1 MNVAIYARV
10 STDMQAEQGYSLG
23 AQVEDCT
30 EKAKELGAT
39 MIKEYVDDGYS
50 GAYLERPALESMR
63 EALRSGL
70 FQAVVCYDV
79 DRLSR
84 NLSHQLIITED
95 IEKNGATLHFV
106 KSNYEST
113 PEGRMFYAIKGAF
126 AGYER
131 EKIRERTARGRLAML
146 KQGKIVND
154 SHVYGYD
161 FDKKNHEYVIN
172 PYEASVIKEIYQRYL
187 DGQGGVS
194 TVAQWLNEN
203 GYSSPRNGKSWGRS
217 VVRDILSREMYTG
230 HFYSNRIYHMKVGIK
245 GEKKIERPK
254 DEWVPMSCPAIITEE
269 QYKEAKKMLK
279 SNRTK
284 DYHKNRQPYL
294 LQGIAYCGVCG
305 HRLSIRQSKGVSR
318 YCCWINGDIDKK
330 HPSKC
335 GFRSAVC
342 TAVDEAFWAIL
353 CETCKS
359 PETLKAYLQSTQPK
373 PSTNAVAKREA
384 KLKKI
389 KAERK
394 SVMLWFSQ
402 QLLTHEEATERL
414 EALKKAEN
422 KLLQENIPTQA
433 KSPQMDAEKVCKAVA
448 DCDISLESRR
458 HIVRTLIEKVVFKRT
473 DGRCRVQYYKLDMQ
487 IFFK

>member
-30 EKAKELGAT
+30 AKAKELGAT

-84 NLSHQLIITED
+84 SLSHQLIITED

-106 KSNYEST
+106 KSNYENT

-146 KQGKIVND
+146 QQGKVIND

-161 FDKKNHEYVIN
+161 YDKEHRAYVIN
-172 PYEASVIKEIYQRYL
+172 PYEASVIREIYQRYI

-194 TVAQWLNEN
+194 SVAFWLNEN
-203 GYSSPRNGKSWGRS
+203 GYPSPGNGKSWGRS
-217 VVRDILSREMYTG
+217 VVRDILTREMYTG
-230 HFYSNRIYHMKVGIK
+230 KYYSNRIYHMKVGAN
-245 GEKKIERPK
+245 GEKKVERPRE
-254 DEWVPMSCPAIITEE
+254 EWVSMTCPAIITEE
-269 QYKEAKKMLK
+269 QYREAIKVLK
-279 SNRTK
+279 SNRTR
-284 DYHKNRQPYL
+284 DYHKNRHPHL
-294 LQGIAYCGVCG
+294 LQGIVYCGVCG
-305 HRLSIRQSKGVSR
+305 RRLSIRRSKNISR
-318 YCCWINGDIDKK
+318 YCCYINGDIVQK

-353 CETCKS
+353 CEICKS
-359 PETLKAYLQSTQPK
+359 PETLKAYLQATQPK
-373 PSTNAVAKREA
+373 PLANANAKREVE
-384 KLKKI
+384 LKKI

-422 KLLQENIPTQA
+422 KLLQENVSTKA
-433 KSPQMDAEKVCKAVA
+433 KIPQMDAEKVCKAVA

-458 HIVRTLIEKVVFKRT
+458 SIVRKLIEKVVFKRT
-473 DGRCRVQYYKLDMQ
+473 DNRCRVQYYQLDMQ